1 MTDKATLQHVGKWL
15 TRLRRA
21 TSAGSEPVDAE
32 TLGDFTIWLATDFP
46 LSVFT
51 AESAK
56 FVAAQSQFFPKWAV
70 LKAALT
76 DWQSAHPDVPR
87 ITYQPSESLRARIE
101 ELQDGTA
108 YYRRAAEHR
117 SQAKHD
123 WSDPA
128 KVRASVANLQHNAS
142 PAFRLL
148 LGKMLGGLV
157 KRHAPENL
165 AHIPAEFH
173 LGEAT

>member
-1 MTDKATLQHVGKWL
+1 MTTKLDIKTAGKWL
-15 TRLRRA
+15 DRVRRS
-21 TSAGSEPVDAE
+21 TSAGAEPVEAE
-32 TLGDFTIWLATDFP
+32 QLGDYAIWLATDFP

-56 FVAAQSQFFPKWAV
+56 FVAEQSQFFPKWAV

-76 DWQSAHPDVPR
+76 DWQSAHPDIPR
-87 ITYQPSESLRARIE
+87 IAYQPSESLRARIE
-101 ELQDGTA
+101 EFQDGTA

-117 SQAKHD
+117 TQAKHD

-128 KVRASVANLQHNAS
+128 KVRASVANLQQNAS

-165 AHIPAEFH
+165 GMVPSQYHPT
-173 LGEAT
+173 EAA